1 LVDAGAFHQSR
12 HEIPTARIEVFA
24 EIVEHLRPVMGCCCA
39 PASGL
44 CRRIHRVANVLA
56 IADPGLTYGRATLTD
71 DRRVV
76 AAIRA
81 RLLAAVTVLH
91 RTNDAAYSDL
101 AVTGRRSRWHE
112 GFRNLGRGERL
123 YPIGD
128 KIFVHALACAFA
140 TEPAFA
146 VAAETGS
153 GIQHV
158 GAVDPDDTGLH
169 PRRKIERDID
179 VFRPD

>member
-1 LVDAGAFHQSR
+1 
-12 HEIPTARIEVFA
+12 
-24 EIVEHLRPVMGCCCA
+24 

-44 CRRIHRVANVLA
+44 CRRFHRVANVLA
-56 IADPGLTYGRATLTD
+56 IADPGLTYDRATLAD
-71 DRRVV
+71 DRIAV

-81 RLLAAVTVLH
+81 RLLAADIVLH
-91 RTNDAAYSDL
+91 RAIDAVDSDL
-101 AVTGRRSRWHE
+101 VATGRRGRWHE

-123 YPIGD
+123 FPIGD

-153 GIQHV
+153 GIPHV

-179 VFRPD
+179 VFRPDRR